1 MKPEHTSAIP
11 PAPPTQNN
19 FQPVPKNSNNLRV
32 VPEYTSRWVRA
43 EPLDTQDI
51 ICKCSGCYQGSWEFT
66 AGYLLNTWWWGNGE
80 VIKLAKID
88 LVLWPCI
95 RGYSR
100 KNKRITS
107 KNGLTSPEREHGWIL
122 GCKQMASNKNQ
133 YSEVQEGRID
143 KCDLMDISK
152 RLHGI
157 SIFEDTAAK
166 DKWLAVAT
174 ETKGQLPELVKLYIR
189 LI

>member
-1 MKPEHTSAIP
+1 MYPLFFLSYFPSLIFTATRMKPEHTSAIP

-88 LVLWPCI
+88 LILWPCI

-122 GCKQMASNKNQ
+122 GCKQMASN
-133 YSEVQEGRID
+133 
-143 KCDLMDISK
+143 
-152 RLHGI
+152 
-157 SIFEDTAAK
+157 
-166 DKWLAVAT
+166 
-174 ETKGQLPELVKLYIR
+174 
-189 LI
+189 